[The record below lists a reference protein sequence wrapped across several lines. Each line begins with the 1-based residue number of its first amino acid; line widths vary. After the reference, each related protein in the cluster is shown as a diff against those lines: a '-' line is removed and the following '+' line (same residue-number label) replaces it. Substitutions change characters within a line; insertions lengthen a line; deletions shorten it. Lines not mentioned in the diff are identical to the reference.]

1 MRLLTVLLFI
11 VLSIAALFVP
21 WLIDKS
27 GMEAPNPSVTAHLPE
42 IPEVPVERDLP
53 DFMSMTDV
61 TEKKEEFFRFLLP
74 MVEAENIRI
83 LHDRAHLKA
92 IHQRF
97 KNDKLTETDKQ
108 RLEDWIDY
116 YRLEEDIAI
125 DENLFGLL
133 KRRIDII
140 PETMVLVQAANESG
154 WGTSR
159 FSRQGLNLFGQW
171 CYSKGCGLVP
181 KGRDEDGRHEVAQ
194 FDSVNASVKSYIRNI
209 NTHGAYLDLR
219 LLREQKRLDNADI
232 RARDLITGLSSYSE
246 RGQEYIDELRAMIRI
261 NRPIIEQVN
270 EDLNT
275 PETTKKN

>member
-1 MRLLTVLLFI
+1 MRLLTILLFI
-11 VLSIAALFVP
+11 VLSIAALLLP
-21 WLIDKS
+21 WLIK
-27 GMEAPNPSVTAHLPE
+27 EPAVKAPDQSVTAHLPS
-42 IPEVPVERDLP
+42 IPEVEVHRDLP

-74 MVEAENIRI
+74 LVEAENIRI
-83 LHDRAHLKA
+83 LHDRAYLKA
-92 IHQRF
+92 IYERF
-97 KNDKLTETDKQ
+97 KRNELTAADKKQ
-108 RLEDWIDY
+108 LEEWINY
-116 YRLEEDIAI
+116 YRLEDDIAI

-140 PETMVLVQAANESG
+140 PEMMVLVQAANESG

-159 FSRQGLNLFGQW
+159 FSRKGLNLFGQW

-181 KGRDEDGRHEVAQ
+181 TGRVEGGRHEVAQ
-194 FDSVNASVKSYIRNI
+194 FDSVNASVKSYMRNI

-246 RGQEYIDELRAMIRI
+246 RGEEYIDELRAMIRI
-261 NRPIIEQVN
+261 NRPIVERVS
-270 EDLNT
+270 EELNS
-275 PETTKKN
+275 PEPMPE

>member
-11 VLSIAALFVP
+11 VLSIAALILP
-21 WLIDKS
+21 WLIKEP
-27 GMEAPNPSVTAHLPE
+27 GLKAPDQSVTANLPS
-42 IPEVPVERDLP
+42 IPEVEVHRDLP

-74 MVEAENIRI
+74 LIEAENIRI
-83 LHDRAHLKA
+83 LHDRAYLEA
-92 IHQRF
+92 IYQRF
-97 KNDKLTETDKQ
+97 KNNELTADDKKQ
-108 RLEDWIDY
+108 LAEWIDY
-116 YRLEEDIAI
+116 YRLEDDIAI

-140 PETMVLVQAANESG
+140 PEMMVLVQAANESG

-159 FSRQGLNLFGQW
+159 FSRKGLNLFGQW

-181 KGRDEDGRHEVAQ
+181 TGRIEGGRHEVAQ

-246 RGQEYIDELRAMIRI
+246 RGEEYIDELRAMIRI
-261 NRPIIEQVN
+261 NRPIVERVS
-270 EDLNT
+270 EELNS
-275 PETTKKN
+275 PEPKPE